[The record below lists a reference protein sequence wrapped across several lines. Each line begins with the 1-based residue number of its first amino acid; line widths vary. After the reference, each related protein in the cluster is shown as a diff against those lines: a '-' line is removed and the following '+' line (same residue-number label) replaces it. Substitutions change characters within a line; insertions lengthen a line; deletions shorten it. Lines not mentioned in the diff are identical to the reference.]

1 MRDRVSQG
9 RMEGLREEVGE
20 RERVSQGRMEG
31 LREEV
36 GERESLTRK
45 NGGAEGGSW

>member
-1 MRDRVSQG
+1 M
-9 RMEGLREEVGE
+9 